1 MIKLYASLWEIL
13 MHAVVLCMLALSR
26 VGGELL
32 KRRLRGEP
40 TGNTPTAS
48 AGYRRRQ
55 VFSTGKPVGILRT
68 RVEAF

>member
-13 MHAVVLCMLALSR
+13 MHAAVLGMLALSR

-32 KRRLRGEP
+32 KSRLRGEP
-40 TGNTPTAS
+40 TGDTSVAS
-48 AGYRRRQ
+48 ARYRRRQ

-68 RVEAF
+68 RVETF